1 MQRFRIPRF
10 FCSSSFDRSIGSVGA
25 LGKSQTY
32 LLLINSDLAGVVV
45 PQTRKPILIWPN
57 VRGFANNLEHL
68 VTQITK
74 WFEAGIGVRKKCQ
87 LEITTRILQADPD
100 KKIYLSGH
108 TNAVGS
114 SQGGSVSQKRVTQ
127 PQRAPSKLQVRDTF
141 GI

>member
-1 MQRFRIPRF
+1 MQRFRIPHF
-10 FCSSSFDRSIGSVGA
+10 FRSSSFDRSIGSVGA

-68 VTQITK
+68 VAQITK
-74 WFEAGIGVRKKCQ
+74 WLEAGIGIRKKCQ

-108 TNAVGS
+108 TNGVGS
-114 SQGGSVSQKRVTQ
+114 SQGGPISQKRVTQ
-127 PQRAPSKLQVRDTF
+127 PQRAPSKLQDRDTF

>member
-10 FCSSSFDRSIGSVGA
+10 FCSSSCDRSIGSVGA

-45 PQTRKPILIWPN
+45 PQARKPILIWPN
-57 VRGFANNLEHL
+57 VRCFANNLEHL

-74 WFEAGIGVRKKCQ
+74 GFEAGIGVRKKCQ
-87 LEITTRILQADPD
+87 LEITTRIFQADPA
-100 KKIYLSGH
+100 KIIYLSGH

-114 SQGGSVSQKRVTQ
+114 SQGGSISQKRVTQ
-127 PQRAPSKLQVRDTF
+127 PQRAPSKLQDRDTF